1 MNLRNAFVAILAL
14 AVFSVA
20 AAPSFAADSIKT
32 AKMTY
37 VGTIKSTSPTEIEF
51 ERTGSTAKIPVN
63 EILNILRLDGEPTE
77 LNAARAHVTAGR
89 FNDATEA
96 LAKIQPADL
105 KREVT
110 KAEYDF
116 LNAYVAAKTA
126 LSGTG
131 DVTKAGS
138 AMVEFVRNHPDS
150 FHVLEANE
158 LIGDLL
164 VAGGNYAAAA
174 GYYEKLA
181 AAPWP
186 DYKMRAKVLLGKAK
200 LAEGQVEEA
209 KATFQSVVDSDVKGA
224 DATRVAAELGI
235 ARCLAAEKKYDE
247 AIAAAKKVIAA
258 VDPEN
263 TSVSAQAYNTLGTA
277 LAAAGKKRD
286 AVMAFLH
293 VDVLY
298 FNSPGDHA
306 EALEN
311 LAELWTDLNRPER
324 ATKVRQV
331 LKQRYN
337 K

>member
-1 MNLRNAFVAILAL
+1 MNFRIAFFALLAL
-14 AVFSVA
+14 VA
-20 AAPSFAADSIKT
+20 AFATSSSFAADSVKT
-32 AKMTY
+32 ARMTY

-51 ERTGSTAKIPVN
+51 ERTGSTANIPVN
-63 EILNILRLDGEPTE
+63 EVLNIVRLDGEPRE
-77 LNAARAHVTAGR
+77 VSAARAHAAAGR
-89 FNDATEA
+89 FNDAAEA
-96 LAKIQPADL
+96 LAKVKPADL
-105 KREVT
+105 KRDVT
-110 KAEYDF
+110 KAEFDF
-116 LNAYVAAKTA
+116 LKAYVAARTA
-126 LSGTG
+126 LAGTG
-131 DVTKAGS
+131 DVAKAGS
-138 AMVEFVRNHPDS
+138 AMVGFVKNHPNS
-150 FHVLEANE
+150 FHVLQANE

-186 DYKMRAKVLLGKAK
+186 AYQMRAKVLLGKAK
-200 LAEGQVEEA
+200 LAEGKTEEA
-209 KATFQSVVDSDVKGA
+209 KALFQSVVDADAKGA
-224 DATRVAAELGI
+224 DATTVAADLGI
-235 ARCLAAEKKYDE
+235 ARCLAAEKKYEE
-247 AIAAAKKVIAA
+247 AIAAARKVIAA

-263 TSVSAQAYNTLGTA
+263 TPVSAQAYNTLGTA

-298 FNSPGDHA
+298 FNSPDDHA

-311 LAELWTDLNRPER
+311 LAELWTELNRPER
-324 ATKVRQV
+324 ATKVKQV